1 MATLRMANILK
12 FQWAFSMQISATVK
26 SKRLIRTD
34 LACHR
39 GNNGALVEL
48 EPEKH
53 KDQTGSWLQFV
64 ITRCLAAWMH
74 LQIGSYATKEVPPPE
89 LSQTWAIK
97 MVRSGQGERGAE
109 GRGQRMGA

>member
-1 MATLRMANILK
+1 M
-12 FQWAFSMQISATVK
+12 
-26 SKRLIRTD
+26 
-34 LACHR
+34 
-39 GNNGALVEL
+39 GNNGALVGL

-89 LSQTWAIK
+89 LSQIWAIK
-97 MVRSGQGERGAE
+97 MVRSGQGEGGAE